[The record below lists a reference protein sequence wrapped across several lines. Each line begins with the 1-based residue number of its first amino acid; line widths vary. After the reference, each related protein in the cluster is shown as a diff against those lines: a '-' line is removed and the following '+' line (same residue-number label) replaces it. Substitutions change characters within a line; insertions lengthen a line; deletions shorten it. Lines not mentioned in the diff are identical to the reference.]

1 MLDVNSS
8 SFGLD
13 VEHRLLDMRMP
24 KKKLAAMLNITPVYL
39 WDILRGHRMAMEQ
52 RAKIVEI
59 IDNLEKAL

>member
-8 SFGLD
+8 KFGLD

-39 WDILRGHRMAMEQ
+39 WDILRGHREAMDQ
-52 RAKIVEI
+52 RIKIVSI
-59 IDNLEKAL
+59 IEELEKK